1 MKRYPLFPSAI
12 AVSGQYMDVAI
23 TGRVRLAVLQH
34 CYRVC
39 LRILQHWCYM
49 CLRNVL
55 RRACVQSLMQRRQPI
70 GDDCIVV
77 GRQRRRINGF
87 RFTNTVLQLLAIGVS
102 LLHLND
108 IDAGSFAKTHR
119 RSDFGPPAQRL
130 LFLLA
135 LKSHVFVAHLW
146 VAGVLAQGVRLPETP
161 AAGVTADVELAEVT
175 ALEVMPVVHVLV
187 EQPIA

>member
-39 LRILQHWCYM
+39 LRILQHWCHL

-55 RRACVQSLMQRRQPI
+55 RRARVQSLMRRRQPT

-119 RSDFGPPAQRL
+119 CSDFGPPAQRL

-135 LKSHVFVAHLW
+135 LKSHVFVTHLW

-161 AAGVTADVELAEVT
+161 AAGVAADVELAEVT